1 MEKISTQSAI
11 EAYRIACLTINKGK
25 GCTNDKCNL
34 SCKAAKC
41 FMSIIKSLS
50 HNQKEKKC

>member
-50 HNQKEKKC
+50 HNQTEKKC